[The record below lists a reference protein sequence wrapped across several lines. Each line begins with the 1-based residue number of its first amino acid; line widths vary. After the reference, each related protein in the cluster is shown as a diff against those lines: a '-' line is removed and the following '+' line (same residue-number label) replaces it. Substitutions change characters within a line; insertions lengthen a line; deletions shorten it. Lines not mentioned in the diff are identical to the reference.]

1 MCVTDV
7 KTIVTCYRDG
17 RFMIGDEI
25 VNVDGRRLR
34 GMTLSE
40 ARTALRN
47 TPREVEIVVARDRM
61 PTTPPVQVAEVEEQA
76 SPPTPTPENPPCTP
90 PPVAAPPVTG
100 MRKFS
105 ARRSSVCGVE
115 AVTPGG
121 TLSRRPKS
129 LAMALFTVTFEKGQG
144 KKSLGFSVVGGK
156 DSPKGSMGIFV
167 KTVFQTGQAAEE
179 GSLREGKLFK

>member
-1 MCVTDV
+1 
-7 KTIVTCYRDG
+7 
-17 RFMIGDEI
+17 MIGDEI

-40 ARTALRN
+40 ARTSLRN
-47 TPREVEIVVARDRM
+47 TPREVEIVVARDRV
-61 PTTPPVQVAEVEEQA
+61 PVSTPVKQEPEVKEQVSE
-76 SPPTPTPENPPCTP
+76 PPTEEPPCTP
-90 PPVAAPPVTG
+90 PPAAPPVTG

-129 LAMALFTVTFEKGQG
+129 LAMALFTVTFEKGPG

-179 GSLREGKLFK
+179 GSLREGEFS